1 MLLIDNGKGF
11 GNPYVDAVDI
21 LAPLYQ
27 CCVIRR
33 STFERLQLFTGGM
46 LTVILKNLTTLDN
59 LYPIITD
66 NHYEAMER
74 RLLKIFLVIEKCR
87 QKLGETVLQ

>member
-11 GNPYVDAVDI
+11 GNPYVDFIDI

-27 CCVIRR
+27 CCMVRR
-33 STFERLQLFTGGM
+33 STYERLKLFSGGELM
-46 LTVILKNLTTLDN
+46 KILKILTANDE

-66 NHYEAMER
+66 AHYEAMER
-74 RLLKIFLVIEKCR
+74 RLLKIFDVVEDCKSKNGQTIFY
-87 QKLGETVLQ
+87 